1 MVRDSRLIIGC
12 GFVYHCL
19 CWLVYRGHRLAG
31 QAGQMAAAELAVA
44 GTAGRLAVAE
54 LAVAAGSLFRKS

>member
-1 MVRDSRLIIGC
+1 
-12 GFVYHCL
+12 
-19 CWLVYRGHRLAG
+19 
-31 QAGQMAAAELAVA
+31 MAAAELAVA